1 MSETDVIIIGAGHNG
16 LTCAAYLAMAGLRVR
31 VVERRKVVGGAAVTE
46 EFHPGFRNSVA
57 AYTVSLLNPQVIRDL
72 GLTEQGL
79 RIVERR
85 AQNFLPAPDGSYL
98 LTGEGRTKESVA
110 RLSTRDASA
119 LDGFSREL
127 EDIADVLRQF
137 VLRAP
142 PNLLD
147 GFGTNAIR
155 EVVNA
160 IQSANI
166 LRGLTLEQ
174 SRSLLDLFTRSAGEM
189 LDERF
194 EHDLVKA
201 LFGFDAIVG
210 NYASPYAAGSAYVML
225 HHAFGEVNGK
235 KGVWGH
241 AIGGMGAIT
250 QAMARAAQGRGV
262 TIDTD
267 AGVREII
274 VERDRAVGVVL
285 DNGETIRAKYVAAN
299 VNPKLLY
306 TRLIAAD
313 ALPPDFLARIR
324 HWKNGSGTF
333 RMNVALDR
341 LPSFTTLPGDG
352 DHLTSGIILAPS
364 LGYMDRAYLD
374 ARALGWS
381 REPVVE
387 MLIPST
393 LDDTLAPT
401 GKHVAS
407 LFCQHV
413 APELPDGKSW
423 DDHREEVADLMIAT
437 VDKYAP
443 GFAASVLGRQILS
456 PLDLERQ
463 FGLLGGDIFH
473 GALTLNQLFSGAADA
488 GPCRLSRSPEGP
500 LSLRLRRSPRRRRH
514 RRPRPQRRTGDLEGS
529 PLAVRKPW
537 IGLWKGLWTGCW
549 QGCEKAVGR
558 LRAAGPAR
566 PVQGGAKAADEWRD
580 KAVDN
585 FGETGGGPVGIPV
598 PPKRPRP
605 PGATPR
611 AGDRQVT
618 ASKEKQP
625 PPGNGRRKLLQGT
638 ANRTE
643 LVVQAGAQAVHH
655 GDDRQRDARCDQ
667 AVFDRGCTGFV
678 RPELQNHALQD
689 SPPFQF
695 QDALGDSNTRKCTG
709 YNLQSG

>member
-1 MSETDVIIIGAGHNG
+1 MTETDVVIIGAGHNG
-16 LTCAAYLAMAGLRVR
+16 LTCAAYLAMAGLRVK
-31 VVERRKVVGGAAVTE
+31 VVEQRKVVGGAAVTE
-46 EFHPGFRNSVA
+46 EFHPGFKNSVA

-72 GLTEQGL
+72 RLAEQGL

-85 AQNFLPAPDGSYL
+85 AQNFLPSPDGSYL
-98 LTGEGRTKESVA
+98 LTGEGRTKDSVA
-110 RLSTRDASA
+110 RLSARDVEA
-119 LDGFSREL
+119 LDGFSQEL
-127 EDIADVLRQF
+127 EAIADVLRQF

-147 GFGTNAIR
+147 GFGPGAIR
-155 EVVNA
+155 EAANA
-160 IQSANI
+160 LGMANI
-166 LRGLTLEQ
+166 LRRLTLEQ

-250 QAMARAAQGRGV
+250 RAMARTARDRGV
-262 TIDTD
+262 VIDTD
-267 AGVREII
+267 APVREVI
-274 VERDRAVGVVL
+274 VERDRVAGVVL
-285 DNGETIRAKYVAAN
+285 DNGETIRAKYVASS

-306 TRLIAAD
+306 TRLVAAD
-313 ALPPDFLARIR
+313 ALPPEFLARIR

-341 LPSFTTLPGDG
+341 LPSFTALPGEG
-352 DHLTSGIILAPS
+352 DHLTSGIIIAPS
-364 LGYMDRAYLD
+364 LTYMDRAYLD
-374 ARALGWS
+374 ARAQGWS
-381 REPVVE
+381 HEPVVE

-393 LDDTLAPT
+393 LDDTLAPER
-401 GKHVAS
+401 KHVAS

-473 GALTLNQLFSGAADA
+473 GALTLNQLFSARPMLGHADY
-488 GPCRLSRSPEGP
+488 RGP
-500 LSLRLRRSPRRRRH
+500 L
-514 RRPRPQRRTGDLEGS
+514 
-529 PLAVRKPW
+529 
-537 IGLWKGLWTGCW
+537 KGLYHCGS
-549 QGCEKAVGR
+549 
-558 LRAAGPAR
+558 
-566 PVQGGAKAADEWRD
+566 GAHP
-580 KAVDN
+580 
-585 FGETGGGPVGIPV
+585 GGGVTGA
-598 PPKRPRP
+598 
-605 PGATPR
+605 PGHNAAR
-611 AGDRQVT
+611 AILRDHRSLFT
-618 ASKEKQP
+618 
-625 PPGNGRRKLLQGT
+625 GRG
-638 ANRTE
+638 
-643 LVVQAGAQAVHH
+643 
-655 GDDRQRDARCDQ
+655 
-667 AVFDRGCTGFV
+667 
-678 RPELQNHALQD
+678 
-689 SPPFQF
+689 
-695 QDALGDSNTRKCTG
+695 
-709 YNLQSG
+709 